1 MTKIK
6 FGTSGWRAILADE
19 FTIENVRI
27 VCQAIADYL
36 REKDECDKGI
46 IIGYDTRFMGRR
58 FAEEAAMVLAAN
70 NIRAYLCDRDVPTPV
85 IAHYIIK
92 NGLNGGINFTASHN
106 PSEYNGLKFSPASG
120 GPALPE
126 TTKRIEELANEMMG
140 AASCR
145 EIFLEDGLNSRMIEE
160 IDPRDDYIE
169 DLQGKIDFE
178 VIKKAGIKV
187 AADFLYGTS
196 RGYLDSILLDAGCKV
211 TTLHGYIDPYFGG
224 NPPEPAE
231 DNIKEIADLI
241 TESEDICLGLVT
253 DLDAD
258 RFGIVDS
265 DGSYIEPNQIIALLF
280 DYLVRVKGWKG
291 GVARSVATTHLID
304 AVAQKYGVEVFE
316 TPVGFKYIGE
326 LITQDKIIIGGEE
339 SAGLSIK
346 GHIPEKDGILAC
358 LLVTEM
364 VAREGK
370 SIKELLYGLYKEVG
384 TIVTKRENI
393 KLTLDQQSSFKEKLS
408 SAPDNFADM
417 QVKEINRLDGTKFIM
432 EDGKSWLL
440 MRESGTEPVVRLYG
454 EAESDQKLINLMEAG
469 REFILS

>member
-36 REKDECDKGI
+36 KERSEIGKGI
-46 IIGYDTRFMGRR
+46 VVGYDTRFMGRR

-70 NIRAYLCDRDVPTPV
+70 GIKVFLCDRDVPTPV
-85 IAHYIIK
+85 LSYYIINK
-92 NGLNGGINFTASHN
+92 GLNGAVNFTASHN
-106 PSEYNGLKFSPASG
+106 PYDYNGLKFSPASG

-126 TTKRIEELANEMMG
+126 TTNRIEELANQIIGE
-140 AASCR
+140 AAYR
-145 EIFLEDGLNSRMIEE
+145 EISVEEGLDSHMIEKVDPKAGYFEE
-160 IDPRDDYIE
+160 IKR
-169 DLQGKIDFE
+169 KIDFD
-178 VIKKAGIKV
+178 VIKGAGIKV
-187 AADFLYGTS
+187 ATDFLYGTS

-211 TTLHGYIDPYFGG
+211 TTLHGYLDPYFGG
-224 NPPEPAE
+224 YPPEPAAS
-231 DNIKEIADLI
+231 NIKEVIDLVAQD
-241 TESEDICLGLVT
+241 EDVCLGLAT

-258 RFGIVDS
+258 RFGIVDA

-280 DYLVRVKGWKG
+280 DYLMRTRKWEG

-304 AVAQKYGVEVFE
+304 AVARKYGIEVFE

-326 LITQDKIIIGGEE
+326 YILEDRIIIGGEE

-346 GHIPEKDGILAC
+346 GHVPEKDGILAC

-370 SIKELLYGLYKEVG
+370 TIKELLYSLYKEVG
-384 TIVTKRENI
+384 TIVTERENI
-393 KLTLDQQSSFKEKLS
+393 HLSNAKKEAFKEKLAS
-408 SAPDNFADM
+408 LPDAFGDMKVAD
-417 QVKEINRLDGTKFIM
+417 INRLDGTKFLM
-432 EDGKSWLL
+432 EDGKCWLL

-454 EAESDQKLINLMEAG
+454 EADSDQKLKSLMEAG
-469 REFILS
+469 KTFILS

>member
-1 MTKIK
+1 MTRIK

-27 VCQAIADYL
+27 VCQAIADHL
-36 REKDECDKGI
+36 KEAGESGGGVI
-46 IIGYDTRFMGRR
+46 VGYDTRFMGRR

-70 NIRAYLCDRDVPTPV
+70 GIRVLLCDRDVPTPV
-85 IAHYIIK
+85 ISYQIISR
-92 NGLNGGINFTASHN
+92 GLAGGINFTASHN
-106 PSEYNGLKFSPASG
+106 PYEYNGLKFSPSTG

-126 TTKRIEELANEMMG
+126 TTGRIEELANEMMNE
-140 AASCR
+140 AAYR
-145 EIFLEDGLNSRMIEE
+145 ELPLEEGLQSRIIEGL
-160 IDPRDDYIE
+160 DPSEEYIE
-169 DLQGKIDFE
+169 DLEKKISLD
-178 VIKKAGIKV
+178 VIKEAGIKV
-187 AADFLYGTS
+187 ATDFMYGTS

-211 TTLHGYIDPYFGG
+211 TTLHGYLDPYFGG

-231 DNIKEIADLI
+231 ENIREMADLVA
-241 TESEDICLGLVT
+241 EDDDVCLGLAT

-280 DYLVRVKGWKG
+280 DYLVKTRSWQG

-304 AVAQKYGVEVFE
+304 AVAEKHGIEVYE

-326 LITQDKIIIGGEE
+326 YIREDRIIIGGEE

-358 LLVTEM
+358 LLVAEM
-364 VAREGK
+364 VAREGR
-370 SIKELLYGLYKEVG
+370 SIKELLYDLYREVG

-393 KLTLDQQSSFKEKLS
+393 RLTV
-408 SAPDNFADM
+408 ARARP
-417 QVKEINRLDGTKFIM
+417 R
-432 EDGKSWLL
+432 
-440 MRESGTEPVVRLYG
+440 
-454 EAESDQKLINLMEAG
+454 
-469 REFILS
+469 